1 MEDMSLS
8 QATDKWAEYELNN
21 KNYRSAFQ
29 RQIQSMELDKNWSLG
44 TGIANTL
51 VGSVSGAAGGAAT
64 GFMIGGGPIG
74 AAVGAVAGG
83 VASLGGGVTDLIQQQ
98 ALKNDAIDLTK
109 DNFNFMLGNI
119 KALPLQLNKT
129 SSFNP
134 NNSLVPI
141 LEFWSATDKEK
152 NIAESKIIFNGMT
165 IGAIDNLYNYK
176 TTEDSYFKGQII
188 RLNIEDDFHVA
199 NTIAKELYQGIYLN

>member
-1 MEDMSLS
+1 MSLS
-8 QATDKWAEYELNN
+8 QVTDKWAEYELNN

-51 VGSVSGAAGGAAT
+51 VGSVSGAAGG
-64 GFMIGGGPIG
+64 FILGGPIG
-74 AAVGAVAGG
+74 AAVGG
-83 VASLGGGVTDLIQQQ
+83 VASLGGGITDLIQQQ

-134 NNSLVPI
+134 SNSLVPI

-152 NIAESKIIFNGMT
+152 NIAENKIIFNGMT

-176 TTEDSYFKGQII
+176 TIGNAYFKGQLI
-188 RLNIEDDFHVA
+188 RIYNINDDFHLV
-199 NTIAKELYQGIYLN
+199 NTIAKELHQGIYLN